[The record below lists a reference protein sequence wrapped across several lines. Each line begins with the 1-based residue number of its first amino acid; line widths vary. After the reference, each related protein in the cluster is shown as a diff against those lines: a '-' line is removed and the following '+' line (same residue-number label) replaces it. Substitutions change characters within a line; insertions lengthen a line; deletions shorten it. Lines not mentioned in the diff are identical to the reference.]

1 MEIYRISITSP
12 INENACTASSFR
24 HRVRLTDRLANVT
37 MWTVTPP
44 PNTMLDSQN
53 LFKTLPLQIASQ
65 LASAIAKGDYG
76 PGHRFR
82 EIELAE
88 GFGVSRAS
96 IREALRLLEMRGIVD
111 ILPQKG
117 ARVTQL
123 SSKELHDLF
132 AIRASLLATCS
143 RLAAEQCDDA
153 KAKLLSALLQ
163 KLASAVLDTD
173 RYVEQSASLIAL
185 IAEMS
190 DNPTLVGYVD
200 DLALRIGRYVR
211 MGLLDEERR
220 QRSLSAWTELVN
232 AIVRRDS
239 EAASELHYR
248 LAIQNRDAALRT
260 FETKQK
266 L

>member
-1 MEIYRISITSP
+1 MRGHALVSDETVVQMP
-12 INENACTASSFR
+12 
-24 HRVRLTDRLANVT
+24 VRLAARPLSPAAPRRYRTIQYRVVSQLPYA
-37 MWTVTPP
+37 
-44 PNTMLDSQN
+44 MLDAQS
-53 LFKTLPLQIASQ
+53 LLKTLPLQIASQ
-65 LASAIAKGDYG
+65 LATAIAKGDFG

-82 EIELAE
+82 ENELAE

-96 IREALRLLEMRGIVD
+96 IREALRLLEMRGMVN

-143 RLAAEQCDDA
+143 RLAAEQCDDV
-153 KAKLLSALLQ
+153 KAKQLNALLE
-163 KLASAVLDTD
+163 KLASTVLDTD
-173 RYVEQSASLIAL
+173 KYVEQSARLIAL

-211 MGLLDEERR
+211 MGLVAEERR
-220 QRSLSAWTELVN
+220 RRSLATWTELVD
-232 AIVRRDS
+232 AITRHDA
-239 EAASELHYR
+239 EAASQLHYR
-248 LAIQNRDAALRT
+248 LAIQNRDAALKT
-260 FETKQK
+260 FEEQ
-266 L
+266 